1 MTKLKAFNCHSAFTP
16 LLKVYRV
23 VFNDLA
29 KTPVSEH
36 RRVRLNILLSL
47 IVHCIIGEVI
57 PES

>member
-1 MTKLKAFNCHSAFTP
+1 MTKLKAFNCHRAFTS

-29 KTPVSEH
+29 KTLVSEH
-36 RRVRLNILLSL
+36 RWVLLKILRSL
-47 IVHCIIGEVI
+47 IVNRIIGEVI